1 MAWNVVV
8 VASSRKGQRHNQGD
22 LAGDRGGFS
31 LPNLKFLVVEDELF
45 NGGIGVESGCCGTVE
60 EGDKDTEFF

>member
-1 MAWNVVV
+1 MWLLWHRRERDKD
-8 VASSRKGQRHNQGD
+8 SQGD
-22 LAGDRGGFS
+22 LAGDRGGFF